1 MTDKKLDE
9 IIEAIESLTDRYIY
23 MVKHINELT
32 EAVNINTEW
41 RDQCQQ
47 EFEELEVL
55 FEPDLDAF
63 RDKSKDN

>member
-47 EFEELEVL
+47 EFEELDVL
-55 FEPDLDAF
+55 LPDLDDF

>member
-63 RDKSKDN
+63 RDKSKYN